1 LIARENAWFN
11 AADVVRQVEE
21 WASRQHASE

>member
-11 AADVVRQVEE
+11 AADVVRQVEA
-21 WASRQHASE
+21 WKSERSG